1 VNAPE
6 LTPRQIGARR
16 ELATNLA
23 QAIDDLL
30 KAERDRTRRIELIA
44 VHIGRA
50 IMLGERHGREQAL
63 AWRKRQ

>member
-1 VNAPE
+1 MNAPE
-6 LTPRQIGARR
+6 LTPRQIGRR

-30 KAERDRTRRIELIA
+30 KAECDRARRIELIA